1 MRCARALG
9 CSISTTPSSRPFRR
23 LETKARD
30 TPAKAGQLDQILRRL
45 RPRILIFDEFHNC
58 LRGRRRDIEAIFA
71 VLRRLGREYDIFP
84 RWSAKPP
91 STIPSI

>member
-1 MRCARALG
+1 
-9 CSISTTPSSRPFRR
+9 
-23 LETKARD
+23 
-30 TPAKAGQLDQILRRL
+30 
-45 RPRILIFDEFHNC
+45 
-58 LRGRRRDIEAIFA
+58 